1 MQGISLL
8 SILGQ
13 GTVTFLYTHSQDQK
27 VHLFVLMVNF
37 SGKELVMEVHM
48 PPGVFLTAMFKLFF
62 DYLDNFMIFY
72 IDDVTVYSKTEQ
84 DHLTHLQSSK

>member
-37 SGKELVMEVHM
+37 SGKELVIEVHM
-48 PPGVFLTAMFKLFF
+48 PQVFSYLQCLSYSLTIWTIL
-62 DYLDNFMIFY
+62 
-72 IDDVTVYSKTEQ
+72 
-84 DHLTHLQSSK
+84 